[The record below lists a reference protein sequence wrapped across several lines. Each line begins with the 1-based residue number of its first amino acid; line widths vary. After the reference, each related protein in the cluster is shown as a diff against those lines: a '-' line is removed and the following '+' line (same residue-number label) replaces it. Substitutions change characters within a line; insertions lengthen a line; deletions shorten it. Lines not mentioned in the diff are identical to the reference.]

1 LKHNAPPVTYPLRR
15 SPVKALIYG
24 VVWFAVLAVVV
35 SWIWLSRNSSMAL
48 LLGIGALAL
57 SALAGI
63 FGMKSSPIGQL
74 VWDGQR
80 WHWESLAYQVGTAE
94 YEVFVAADFQ
104 HIVVLHIKNHAN
116 ASLWLWAERGA
127 FPERWLDLRRA
138 IYSPH
143 RTTTDPI
150 APA

>member
-1 LKHNAPPVTYPLRR
+1 MQ
-15 SPVKALIYG
+15 ALIYLG
-24 VVWFAVLAVVV
+24 LWFAVLAVVV
-35 SWIWLSRNSSMAL
+35 RWIWLSPNSNMAL
-48 LLGIGALAL
+48 LLGIGALAA
-57 SALAGI
+57 SSLAGI
-63 FGMKSSPIGQL
+63 FGMKFSPIGQL

-104 HIVVLHIKNHAN
+104 HIVLLHIKNHAN
-116 ASLWLWAERGA
+116 AKLWLWVERDI

-143 RTTTDPI
+143 RTAADLI

>member
-1 LKHNAPPVTYPLRR
+1 M
-15 SPVKALIYG
+15 ALI
-24 VVWFAVLAVVV
+24 F
-35 SWIWLSRNSSMAL
+35 
-48 LLGIGALAL
+48 GIGALAL

-80 WHWESLAYQVGTAE
+80 WHWESVAYQVGTAE

-104 HIVVLHIKNHAN
+104 HIVLLHIKNHAN
-116 ASLWLWAERGA
+116 AKLWLWVERST
-127 FPERWLDLRRA
+127 FPERWMDLRRA

-143 RTTTDPI
+143 RTTADLT
-150 APA
+150 ASA

>member
-1 LKHNAPPVTYPLRR
+1 MQP
-15 SPVKALIYG
+15 LIYG

-35 SWIWLSRNSSMAL
+35 SWIWLSRHSSMAL
-48 LLGIGALAL
+48 IFGIGALAL

-143 RTTTDPI
+143 RTTADVI